1 MRSSF
6 ANGAATTAAARNSA
20 TCVNVTSVMGGSVRA
35 AGGGQFV
42 SGWTMARP
50 PPQRNVDA
58 QEIVKNLGGFAK
70 SAMRLVAS
78 NGATSRSVIW
88 RARLLGRSR
97 HAGAGRTR
105 LCWSGW
111 EGCGLLQP
119 RSQAETK
126 GRRAGPASKAVM
138 RQALRADRGSTVLEA
153 AAGPPTAC
161 ASSCEQRDNVVPN
174 AGGNR
179 T

>member
-78 NGATSRSVIW
+78 NWRDLKICDLARSAAWAVEACGSW
-88 RARLLGRSR
+88 P
-97 HAGAGRTR
+97 HA
-105 LCWSGW
+105 
-111 EGCGLLQP
+111 
-119 RSQAETK
+119 
-126 GRRAGPASKAVM
+126 
-138 RQALRADRGSTVLEA
+138 TVLERL
-153 AAGPPTAC
+153 G
-161 ASSCEQRDNVVPN
+161 RL
-174 AGGNR
+174 
-179 T
+179 